1 MLTLILSSS
10 MVVLSSNS
18 LYSALFL
25 ILSYLAAAI
34 TLLLL
39 KSKFIAFFF
48 YFNFQIFFIKTDI
61 IHKNIMVY
69 SLVKTITNN
78 LFNIELIRFSLVPEF
93 FLGFSALLLSIYIS
107 LIAYNQRYSF
117 YLVQKILLAFSSI
130 LFLLTFILLINDYL
144 LVTSKQISFN
154 NLSFCNFLSLFS
166 KLLLIM
172 VSCFCL

>member
-1 MLTLILSSS
+1 MIESLSILIMLTLILSSS

-39 KSKFIAFFF
+39 KSEFIASLFH
-48 YFNFQIFFIKTDI
+48 FNFQIFFIKTDI
-61 IHKNIMVY
+61 IDKNIMVY

-78 LFNIELIRFSLVPEF
+78 LFNIELIGFSLVPEF

-117 YLVQKILLAFSSI
+117 YLVQKILIAFSSI
-130 LFLLTFILLINDYL
+130 LFFINFYIINKRL
-144 LVTSKQISFN
+144 PIN
-154 NLSFCNFLSLFS
+154 NN
-166 KLLLIM
+166 I
-172 VSCFCL
+172 